1 MDIIQRWFPK
11 AKIMIDP
18 FHIIQAISREL
29 NKYRTQFMNSVRTK
43 DERLY
48 NKFKQYWKLILMKPE
63 KLQSFTYHPFKLFD
77 WLTNTQGIVDY
88 LLDKEEMLKDTY
100 YVVHGLGQ
108 AYRMKNWELFETT
121 LQQAS
126 QRKLFSGLKRVL
138 RTLKKYKDYI
148 HNSFTYYRP
157 YKWIVR
163 RY

>member
-1 MDIIQRWFPK
+1 
-11 AKIMIDP
+11 
-18 FHIIQAISREL
+18 
-29 NKYRTQFMNSVRTK
+29 
-43 DERLY
+43 
-48 NKFKQYWKLILMKPE
+48 
-63 KLQSFTYHPFKLFD
+63 
-77 WLTNTQGIVDY
+77 
-88 LLDKEEMLKDTY
+88 MLKDTY
-100 YVVHGLGQ
+100 YVVHGLEQ

-126 QRKLFSGLKRVL
+126 QRKLFSELKRVL